1 MKNRQAHSPVR
12 SVMKLVLSSLFL
24 VSGVIGLLT
33 SLALGYRAT
42 PSGYELDLFGSAL
55 SVLQIS
61 LGLGLMKEWRWAHWL
76 ALGPCLLMLVV
87 GAVFPIF
94 VIPFGKS
101 LLQLSY
107 VTGILSW
114 DLKGTMVGVAAIQGA
129 VIVFCIFGAVVGY
142 RGLKYLRANAS
153 EEVSLF
159 SGRLPLAGRKSLVAS
174 AAVWISLVYV
184 AGISIAI
191 ERQYVPGFLQTDTMR
206 VQEQKAQERRQ
217 AGLTER
223 IAFSADGSRLVGAP
237 TGTSPQEYFLLDL
250 DSGSLSRT
258 AWDGIYLTRQTFL
271 APILAPDGLSILTQ
285 GYWMSLLSGVAIRR
299 PIGEHLG
306 FYTPSR
312 ILLYDRSDRALKLV
326 DLAEDL
332 VVYAIDVASVQ
343 RGEPAEP
350 VARGWRTFSQAWS
363 PDREHY
369 AWLERDGTLSVL
381 SLDDGSVR
389 RTRCGQ
395 CIYGSLMYFSLNGE
409 TLLVPDRVSRSDD
422 WQSTGLMFDIR
433 QLQEQTFQYGAR
445 LIDASY
451 REQFI
456 ITWNKTR
463 HTLIYRELGTEGERG
478 WGLSFPADTESAFI
492 HGGLLFVTTVSDDS
506 GEVRFFSGV
515 FRGPQEAP
523 DISLVEIAGG
533 AHGSRYQGFSP
544 DGRLVAYAAGQRID
558 LIDVQSVIRGEPVN
572 WSIDLTVDDRWA
584 RTPHRDASGVIRVA
598 WSENARN

>member
-1 MKNRQAHSPVR
+1 
-12 SVMKLVLSSLFL
+12 MKLVLSSFFL
-24 VSGVIGLLT
+24 ASGVIGLLT

-42 PSGYELDLFGSAL
+42 PSGYELDLIGSAL

-61 LGLGLMKEWRWAHWL
+61 LGLGLMKEWRWAHWF
-76 ALGPCLLMLVV
+76 ALGPCFLMLVV
-87 GAVFPIF
+87 GVVLPIL

-114 DLKGTMVGVAAIQGA
+114 DLKGTMAGVAAIQGV
-129 VIVFCIFGAVVGY
+129 VIVFCIVGAVVGY

-153 EEVSLF
+153 GEVPLF
-159 SGRLPLAGRKSLVAS
+159 SGRLPLASRKSVVAS

-223 IAFSADGSRLVGAP
+223 IAFTADGSRLVGAP

-285 GYWMSLLSGVAIRR
+285 GYWMSLLSGAAIRR

-306 FYTPSR
+306 FHAPSR

-332 VVYAIDVASVQ
+332 VVYAIDVASVE

-350 VARGWRTFSQAWS
+350 VARGWGRFSHAWS
-363 PDREHY
+363 RDREHY

-389 RTRCGQ
+389 STGCGQ
-395 CIYGSLMYFSLNGE
+395 CIYGSSIRFSLNDE
-409 TLLVPDRVSRSDD
+409 TLVVPDQVSRSDD
-422 WQSTGLMFDIR
+422 AKSTGLIFDVR

-456 ITWNKTR
+456 ITWNKTQ
-463 HTLIYRELGTEGERG
+463 HTLIHRELGTKGERS

-492 HGGLLFVTTVSDDS
+492 LGGLLFATTVSDDS
-506 GEVRFFSGV
+506 VEVRIFSGV

-523 DISLVEIAGG
+523 DISLVEVASG
-533 AHGSRYQGFSP
+533 AHGSRFRGFSP
-544 DGRLVAYAAGQRID
+544 DGRFVAYAAGQRID
-558 LIDVQSVIRGEPVN
+558 LIDVQSAIRGEPVN

-584 RTPHRDASGVIRVA
+584 RTPHRDDSGVIRVT

>member
-1 MKNRQAHSPVR
+1 
-12 SVMKLVLSSLFL
+12 MKLLLSSLFL

-42 PSGYELDLFGSAL
+42 PSGYELDLIGSAL
-55 SVLQIS
+55 SVLQIA

-87 GAVFPIF
+87 GVVFPIF

-107 VTGILSW
+107 ATGILSW

-142 RGLKYLRANAS
+142 LGLKYLRANAS

-159 SGRLPLAGRKSLVAS
+159 SGRLTLAGRKSIVAS

-184 AGISIAI
+184 AGISIDI

-206 VQEQKAQERRQ
+206 AQEQKAQERRQ

-258 AWDGIYLTRQTFL
+258 AWKGIYLTRQTFL

-285 GYWMSLLSGVAIRR
+285 GYWMSLLSGDAIRR
-299 PIGEHLG
+299 PSGEHLG
-306 FYTPSR
+306 FYAPSR
-312 ILLYDRSDRALKLV
+312 ILLYDRNDRTLKLV
-326 DLAEDL
+326 DLAQGL
-332 VVYAIDVASVQ
+332 VVYAVDVASVQ

-350 VARGWRTFSQAWS
+350 VARGWGTFSQAWS
-363 PDREHY
+363 PDRKHY

-389 RTRCGQ
+389 RTRCGE
-395 CIYGSLMYFSLNGE
+395 CIYGSFMHFSLNGE
-409 TLLVPDRVSRSDD
+409 TLVVPDRVSRSDD
-422 WQSTGLMFDIR
+422 SKSTGLMFDIR
-433 QLQEQTFQYGAR
+433 QLQERTFQYGAR

-451 REQFI
+451 SEQFI
-456 ITWNKTR
+456 ITWYKTR
-463 HTLIYRELGTEGERG
+463 HTLIYRELGTEGERA

-492 HGGLLFVTTVSDDS
+492 RGGSLFATTVSDDS
-506 GEVRFFSGV
+506 GEVRIFSGT

-523 DISLVEIAGG
+523 DISLLEITGG
-533 AHGSRYQGFSP
+533 THGSRYQGISP

-558 LIDVQSVIRGEPVN
+558 LIDVQSVIRGEPAS

-598 WSENARN
+598 WSENVRN